1 MVNGMESGMLLTI
14 IVVTAVITFVL
25 ARATAPA
32 LPRAPWHR
40 FRKPYRSGY
49 AERNEAGLD
58 DVGRQLQAVMA
69 ASFKK
74 RRVLSYAEYRT
85 FKITEEEAEAVGK
98 GHRVFAQTSLGE
110 ILQSPSSDAF
120 RSINSKRADVLVV
133 DGGGWPVL
141 VVEYQGSGHY
151 QGTAAARDAIK
162 KEALRKAGVRY
173 LEISEGDDEN
183 KVRDRVREQL
193 GRNGATVPVNAQQS
207 RQSPSYAS

>member
-1 MVNGMESGMLLTI
+1 MQSGALLAIILLT
-14 IVVTAVITFVL
+14 ALITFVFT
-25 ARATAPA
+25 RATAPA
-32 LPRAPWHR
+32 PWRR

-49 AERNEAGLD
+49 AENNEHGFD
-58 DVGRQLQAVMA
+58 DVGQQLQAVMA

-74 RRVLSYAEYRT
+74 RRVLNYSEYRA
-85 FKITEEEAEAVGK
+85 FKITEEEVAALGK

-110 ILQSPSSDAF
+110 ILQSPNSNAF
-120 RSINSKRADVLVV
+120 HSINSKRVDVLVV

-173 LEISEGDDEN
+173 LEISDADDDN

-193 GRNGATVPVNAQQS
+193 GRNTSTIPVNAEKS
-207 RQSPSYAS
+207 RHSPSYTS